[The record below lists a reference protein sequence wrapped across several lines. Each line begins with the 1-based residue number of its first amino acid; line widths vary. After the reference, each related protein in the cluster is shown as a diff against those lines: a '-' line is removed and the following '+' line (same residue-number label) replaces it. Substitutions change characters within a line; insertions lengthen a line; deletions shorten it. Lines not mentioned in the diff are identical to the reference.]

1 MDKEVAYIFPD
12 NSGELLIPPNE
23 LEKAEQL
30 ILEISKK
37 FPIPETFTKED
48 EEKLIDSLIQAV
60 ERIKDET
67 GKVKPIINFDLS
79 IPYMGENN
87 ED

>member
-1 MDKEVAYIFPD
+1 MDKEVTYIFPD

-23 LEKAEQL
+23 LKKAEQL

-48 EEKLIDSLIQAV
+48 EEKLINSLIQTV

-67 GKVKPIINFDLS
+67 SKVKPIINFDLS
-79 IPYMGENN
+79 ILYTGEDN

>member
-1 MDKEVAYIFPD
+1 MDKEKAYIFND
-12 NSGELLIPPNE
+12 TSGELLISHDE

-37 FPIPETFTKED
+37 FSIPETFTKED

-60 ERIKDET
+60 EKCKEET
-67 GKVKPIINFDLS
+67 NKVKPVINFDLS
-79 IPYMGENN
+79 IPYTGEDN

>member
-12 NSGELLIPPNE
+12 NSGEVLISPNE
-23 LEKAEQL
+23 LEKTEQL

-37 FPIPETFTKED
+37 FSIPETFTKED

-60 ERIKDET
+60 EKCKEET
-67 GKVKPIINFDLS
+67 SKVKPIINFDLS
-79 IPYMGENN
+79 IPYTGENN

>member
-1 MDKEVAYIFPD
+1 MDKEVAYIFHD

-23 LEKAEQL
+23 LKKAEQL

-67 GKVKPIINFDLS
+67 SKVKPVINFDLS
-79 IPYMGENN
+79 IPYTGEDN